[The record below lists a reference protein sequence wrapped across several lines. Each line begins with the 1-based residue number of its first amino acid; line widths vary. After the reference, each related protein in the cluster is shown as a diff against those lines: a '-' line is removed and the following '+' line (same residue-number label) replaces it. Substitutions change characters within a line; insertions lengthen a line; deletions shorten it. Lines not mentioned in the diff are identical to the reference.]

1 MRTLIS
7 IAVLSLLLAACRGE
21 QDDFVPATPAPT
33 PGTPAAAAT
42 PSVAPSPAAGAV
54 LVRGTDGSEALTVGE
69 SGGVVD
75 IGYTD
80 GTGRHALRGEE
91 KDSGKRK
98 YAMDGGAVAYEIKPA
113 EDGDGFKLR
122 NAAGQLRWKVK
133 VYPDKIKISD
143 NEENKNPFE
152 LKVRDGG
159 RVKVVAPGD
168 REVGN
173 VRFDSAASKIEVENA
188 SGAKQFEVASS
199 AASGAYG
206 VLLLDSI
213 PQPERAILVAEI
225 LSRKR

>member
-1 MRTLIS
+1 M
-7 IAVLSLLLAACRGE
+7 LSLLLAACRGE
-21 QDDFVPATPAPT
+21 QDDFVPAPPPAAPGTSASAAAPSTTPAP
-33 PGTPAAAAT
+33 
-42 PSVAPSPAAGAV
+42 SAGAI
-54 LVRGTDGSEALTVGE
+54 LVRGTDGSEALTVSENGE
-69 SGGVVD
+69 VVD
-75 IGYTD
+75 IAYTD
-80 GTGRHALRGEE
+80 RAGKHALRGEE
-91 KDSGKRK
+91 RESGKRK
-98 YAMDGGAVAYEIKPA
+98 YAVDGGPVAYEIKPA
-113 EDGDGFKLR
+113 EDGGGFKLR
-122 NAAGQLRWKVK
+122 TAAGQLRWKVK

-159 RVKVVAPGD
+159 RVKVMGPGE

-173 VRFDSAASKIEVENA
+173 VRFDSAASRIEVQNA
-188 SGAKQFEVASS
+188 SGAKQFEVASA